1 MSLLS
6 IVIIFGLIG
15 AVVLAI
21 EIGYRIGLR
30 WFAAIPE
37 AARRVAPTIEG
48 SIFGLMALLIAFT
61 FSGAASR
68 FDIRRNLIVEE
79 ANIIGTA
86 YLRLD
91 LLPAEAQP
99 GLRDGFRK
107 YVRSRIAVF
116 QNIRDVQALRRQLSR
131 SEAIQNVLWKE
142 VLEGTRTS
150 GAATQSLMLTSMNQL
165 IDITTT
171 RTVALTTHPPV
182 AIYAMLGLA
191 VFVSS
196 ALAGYAMSLSG
207 SRDWM
212 QIIIFAVVLGVA
224 IYVILDYEYPRVGLV
239 RVDPV
244 DQVLVEELNKMK

>member
-1 MSLLS
+1 
-6 IVIIFGLIG
+6 
-15 AVVLAI
+15 
-21 EIGYRIGLR
+21 
-30 WFAAIPE
+30 
-37 AARRVAPTIEG
+37 
-48 SIFGLMALLIAFT
+48 
-61 FSGAASR
+61 
-68 FDIRRNLIVEE
+68 
-79 ANIIGTA
+79 
-86 YLRLD
+86 
-91 LLPAEAQP
+91 
-99 GLRDGFRK
+99 
-107 YVRSRIAVF
+107 
-116 QNIRDVQALRRQLSR
+116 
-131 SEAIQNVLWKE
+131 
-142 VLEGTRTS
+142 
-150 GAATQSLMLTSMNQL
+150 MLTSMNQL

-212 QIIIFAVVLGVA
+212 QIIVFAVVLGVA